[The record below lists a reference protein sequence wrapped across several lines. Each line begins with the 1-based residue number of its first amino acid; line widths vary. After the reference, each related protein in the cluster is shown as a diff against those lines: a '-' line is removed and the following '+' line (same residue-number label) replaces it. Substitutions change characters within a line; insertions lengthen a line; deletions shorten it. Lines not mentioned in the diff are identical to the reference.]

1 MRLKRVA
8 LAAIAVAAVACVAI
22 TPVAAHPRISTLR
35 ETQSGTVSGLAGSV
49 TALGGSYLSTK
60 ASALVPSQ
68 TAALT
73 ASVQAAIDA
82 SGGTA
87 AVTLIELGRTTPVI
101 WSLNGSTVFIAASTY
116 KLAALMM
123 EAQSIAAGKTDPNG
137 YVCYQDDDYES
148 GWFDDYVDGAC
159 FTRNELALRAG
170 IYSDNTAGHMLVRD
184 LGGAEA
190 LNAWAAANGA
200 TQSVFFTDNTSTS
213 DDLAALWV
221 AEATGRLGGSAAQS
235 WLYPLLID
243 TRTESGIPAG
253 VGSGTTVVH
262 KTGTIDDIVDDAAL
276 VEHGPHGAYVV
287 TVMTSGLGD
296 AGWQLISSISSDVW
310 TFEESR

>member
-1 MRLKRVA
+1 MRLSRIA
-8 LAAIAVAAVACVAI
+8 LASIAVAAVACVAI

-35 ETQSGTVSGLAGSV
+35 ESQSGTVSGLPTSI
-49 TALGGSYLSTK
+49 TTLGANYLSTK
-60 ASALVPSQ
+60 ASALVPGQ

-73 ASVQAAIDA
+73 TSVQAAIDA
-82 SGGTA
+82 SGGSA
-87 AVTLIELGRTTPVI
+87 GVTLIELGRTAPVI
-101 WSLNGSTVFIAASTY
+101 WSLNGSAVFTAASTY

-123 EAQSIAAGKTDPNG
+123 EAQSVAAGKTDPNG

-148 GWFDDYVDGAC
+148 GWFDDYADGVC

-184 LGGAEA
+184 LGGADA

-200 TQSVFFTDNTSTS
+200 TQSVFFSNNTSTS

-221 AEATGRLGGSAAQS
+221 AETSGRLGGAAAQS
-235 WLYPLLID
+235 WLYPLLIH

-253 VGSGTTVVH
+253 VGAGTTVVH
-262 KTGTIDDIVDDAAL
+262 KTGTVDDIVDDSAL
-276 VEHGPHGAYVV
+276 VENGPHGAYVV